1 MKNKKQMLFKLLTSF
16 GIAIVIGI
24 IFYCGFLSNIENMSE
39 DALYQRAGVI
49 PDDIKIIAIDEETL
63 SRLGPYSEWDR
74 GYFAELIEI
83 LNENEEAAPKVIGMD
98 IIFSGSNGTEGDK
111 RLVEAAKK
119 YDNLVVA
126 STINLDSYLYKENGK
141 YDRLQYVSGEGK
153 PYDEL
158 AEVTDYGFTNAIF
171 DNDGVVRSFYTCIL
185 AHNSGDKEYNSFAYS
200 IAKKLGASKDYES
213 IVEIA
218 FTSEPGEIETISM
231 VDVLDGKRKP
241 EYFKDCVV
249 LVGAYEEGMRDSFKV
264 PINYSKEM
272 YGVEVQ
278 ANCIMALLNNDIL
291 YNLNNGLQLF
301 ITVAIITAYSYFA
314 LNSKMRKTVIL
325 MLLIILIYIISAVLV
340 CQILSYKI
348 DIMAVLIGVVFTF
361 LVSVIYKY
369 FEVQKNKVYEMRNML
384 FSMSEAMTEAIEG
397 RTLYNANHTKNVAKR
412 CVEMIDF
419 INKKHKEKK
428 TELCFSKSDK
438 QQLYLAAMLH
448 DVGKMD
454 VPLEVMDK
462 PTKLGNKEKELCD
475 RLKIIS
481 LNIENDALR
490 GYISQEEAQ
499 KQLDKIN
506 AFLNSLGAF
515 NCGKPLNE
523 DEWHLT
529 IMNF

>member
-1 MKNKKQMLFKLLTSF
+1 
-16 GIAIVIGI
+16 
-24 IFYCGFLSNIENMSE
+24 MSE

-49 PDDIKIIAIDEETL
+49 PDDIKIIAIDEETF

-141 YDRLQYVSGEGK
+141 YDHLQYVSGEGK

-171 DNDGVVRSFYTCIL
+171 DNDGVVRSFYTCIP

-200 IAKKLGASKDYES
+200 IAKKLGASKDYEP

-264 PINYSKEM
+264 PINYS
-272 YGVEVQ
+272 
-278 ANCIMALLNNDIL
+278 
-291 YNLNNGLQLF
+291 
-301 ITVAIITAYSYFA
+301 
-314 LNSKMRKTVIL
+314 
-325 MLLIILIYIISAVLV
+325 
-340 CQILSYKI
+340 
-348 DIMAVLIGVVFTF
+348 
-361 LVSVIYKY
+361 
-369 FEVQKNKVYEMRNML
+369 
-384 FSMSEAMTEAIEG
+384 
-397 RTLYNANHTKNVAKR
+397 
-412 CVEMIDF
+412 
-419 INKKHKEKK
+419 KEKK

-506 AFLNSLGAF
+506 AFINSLGAF

>member
-16 GIAIVIGI
+16 GLAIVIGI

-171 DNDGVVRSFYTCIL
+171 DNDGVVRSFYTCIP
-185 AHNSGDKEYNSFAYS
+185 AKNSGDKEYNSFAYS
-200 IAKKLGASKDYES
+200 IAKKLGASKDYEP

-264 PINYSKEM
+264 PINYS
-272 YGVEVQ
+272 
-278 ANCIMALLNNDIL
+278 
-291 YNLNNGLQLF
+291 
-301 ITVAIITAYSYFA
+301 
-314 LNSKMRKTVIL
+314 
-325 MLLIILIYIISAVLV
+325 
-340 CQILSYKI
+340 
-348 DIMAVLIGVVFTF
+348 
-361 LVSVIYKY
+361 
-369 FEVQKNKVYEMRNML
+369 
-384 FSMSEAMTEAIEG
+384 
-397 RTLYNANHTKNVAKR
+397 
-412 CVEMIDF
+412 
-419 INKKHKEKK
+419 KEKK